1 MVVAMPDGYRDLH
14 RDAYREWKQQAADD
28 YAQAQRRA
36 FLDGFETAAK
46 ESREFNLLRTWL
58 EEQRD
63 EAERQYREQDDD
75 QAFTRRMT
83 FIEVLVKL
91 SEMGCHPSEDGDSD
105 E

>member
-1 MVVAMPDGYRDLH
+1 MTDGYRDLH
-14 RDAYREWKQQAADD
+14 RDAYRKWKQQAADEFI
-28 YAQAQRRA
+28 QAQRRA

-46 ESREFNLLRTWL
+46 ESREFNLLRKWL

-63 EAERQYREQDDD
+63 EADRRYREQDDD
-75 QAFTRRMT
+75 HALIRRMT

-91 SEMGCHPSEDGDSD
+91 SEMGCRPSEDGDND